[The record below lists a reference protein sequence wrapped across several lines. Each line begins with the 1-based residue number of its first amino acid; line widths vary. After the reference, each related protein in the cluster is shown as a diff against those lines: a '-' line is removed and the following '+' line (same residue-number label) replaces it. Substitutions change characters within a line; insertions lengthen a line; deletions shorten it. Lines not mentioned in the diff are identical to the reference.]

1 VDLESSTA
9 NSRSDLHNGTSSS
22 WKKWG
27 IGIAVVVSSVLV
39 LGGTINYYSSS
50 SSKSSSMDLLSH
62 SHHME
67 KHSHHSN
74 AKKEVASGSKS
85 EKEKDEPLFDELRE
99 FYYI

>member
-1 VDLESSTA
+1 
-9 NSRSDLHNGTSSS
+9 
-22 WKKWG
+22 
-27 IGIAVVVSSVLV
+27 
-39 LGGTINYYSSS
+39 
-50 SSKSSSMDLLSH
+50 
-62 SHHME
+62 ME